1 MPFFLWLQI
10 WHHMKAKV
18 HMDMYD
24 IAIGYLHLCVK
35 GDSTD
40 VKEVLT
46 LIQLTLIRNN
56 HPPDHQLSAL
66 ALIFMGN

>member
-1 MPFFLWLQI
+1 MFSLITISNTYCGSDLSQEKEVMPFVLWLQI

-46 LIQLTLIRNN
+46 LI
-56 HPPDHQLSAL
+56 
-66 ALIFMGN
+66 